1 MRNALRI
8 TAAVGGAVLVAAG
21 GFARGGDVAAGQS
34 VPLPRAER
42 PAVGAAAGTVVG
54 PYIGAIGGAMTG
66 NTVPGAA
73 TDGAAAAQPRPQAPA
88 TRGLAPMSLRDPA
101 GEIRLNDDHRP

>member
-1 MRNALRI
+1 MRSALRI

-34 VPLPRAER
+34 VPLPRTER
-42 PAVGAAAGTVVG
+42 PAVGAATGTVVG
-54 PYIGAIGGAMTG
+54 PYIGAIGGAMAGGTP
-66 NTVPGAA
+66 PGTA
-73 TDGAAAAQPRPQAPA
+73 DGTTAAQPRPQAPA

-101 GEIRLNDDHRP
+101 GESRMNDDHRP